1 MLVLALQFSKGGA
14 QLLGHIPELRDVRR
28 LRGSG
33 TLDQP
38 PSLWARGG
46 IVHAGAESGPESSL
60 KTEEKTRLP
69 GGFRTEDE
77 SYDDRARVPTAH
89 QCTNWERTLDCR
101 TDADIDER
109 SAP

>member
-46 IVHAGAESGPESSL
+46 IVHAGAESAPESSL
-60 KTEEKTRLP
+60 KTEEKTRLSVSSSN
-69 GGFRTEDE
+69 GGRILRRSSSSTD
-77 SYDDRARVPTAH
+77 SPPVH
-89 QCTNWERTLDCR
+89 QLGKNTRLPNECR
-101 TDADIDER
+101 H
-109 SAP
+109 

>member
-14 QLLGHIPELRDVRR
+14 SGGAGSELRRR
-28 LRGSG
+28 QVAHWQRDARPAVEAGSSM
-33 TLDQP
+33 P
-38 PSLWARGG
+38 
-46 IVHAGAESGPESSL
+46 GAEEGSAETPSKRKRRQGCRV
-60 KTEEKTRLP
+60 RL
-69 GGFRTEDE
+69 RTEDE

-101 TDADIDER
+101 TNAGIDER